1 MTVFPPLLFAVEM
14 DLTKYKDC
22 FPTTMGRSLQSEDS
36 SFMSSQ
42 SASVNTSEDTM
53 QYQPQKLDF
62 QKNSTV
68 RHVVNDVPSD
78 NTESILR
85 PAKIQKMMDSGFG
98 VSSTNH
104 PSFDQWNNG
113 MVHPYSFQ
121 PHPEVQQHSEFP
133 LSSLHYESNVEQITN
148 PIFHSAGVK
157 GINNNVMVDTFGQQ
171 GLESYDVMDSNNL
184 KNIVTGIK
192 SRMQYLDMDPIP
204 TNGEDIQG
212 RTEFDH
218 GIRLNSSMPTLT
230 KEPTPTAFWTTAKNK
245 ADELTVDQEKLTKS
259 SVTTVSG
266 KTNYVIYDLTS
277 EPKMIPSKGL
287 EAGRISY
294 EPDSLIYGMIDCRN
308 SVEVDRVP
316 ELITI
321 DGDDDEE
328 DIQGRTGF
336 NHEGTDAK
344 EKVSEPKVDQE
355 KKDLESH
362 VVIDSCKSMEI
373 DIGSNSNMPALISKV
388 AITIDVDD
396 KQNKI
401 GFNQE
406 GTDAKEKAS
415 EPTPDQE
422 KQTKFSNT
430 IVDAVSLID
439 LFTHDQITEHINGLR
454 KESVLVSTPPSS
466 VFNYCDLFRY
476 CCYELCHEPTI
487 PES

>member
-1 MTVFPPLLFAVEM
+1 M

-22 FPTTMGRSLQSEDS
+22 FPTTMERSLQSEDS
-36 SFMSSQ
+36 SFMFSQ

-62 QKNSTV
+62 QKNSTGI
-68 RHVVNDVPSD
+68 HVVNDVPSD

-98 VSSTNH
+98 VSSTNY
-104 PSFDQWNNG
+104 PRFDQCNYG
-113 MVHPYSFQ
+113 MVQPYSFQ

-157 GINNNVMVDTFGQQ
+157 GISKP

-218 GIRLNSSMPTLT
+218 DIRLNSSMPTLT
-230 KEPTPTAFWTTAKNK
+230 KEPVPSAFWTNAKKK

-294 EPDSLIYGMIDCRN
+294 KPDSLIYGMIDCQN

-328 DIQGRTGF
+328 DIQGRIGF
-336 NHEGTDAK
+336 NREGTEAK
-344 EKVSEPKVDQE
+344 EKVSEPQVDQE

-373 DIGSNSNMPALISKV
+373 DIGSNSNMPALIRKV
-388 AITIDVDD
+388 AIPIDVDD

-406 GTDAKEKAS
+406 GTDAKEEVS
-415 EPTPDQE
+415 EPKPDQVR
-422 KQTKFSNT
+422 QTKFSNT

-439 LFTHDQITEHINGLR
+439 LFTRDQITEHINSLR

-466 VFNYCDLFRY
+466 VFNYRDLFSY
-476 CCYELCHEPTI
+476 CCYELCVMNQP
-487 PES
+487 SQKVKLFG